1 MSFSNDD
8 CPETCEL
15 TYEPLCGSNG
25 RTYKN
30 KCQLKRDSCFAKT
43 KIVEIH
49 KGECLKSEDDETE
62 ERQ

>member
-43 KIVEIH
+43 KIMEIH
-49 KGECLKSEDDETE
+49 KGECLKSDDDETE